1 MANILIIDDD
11 GIVRD
16 ALTVFLSRAGHQV
29 QTASDGANGVLVFK
43 NTKPDLVILDRDLP
57 VMTGSAV
64 FAKIR
69 EAAPKTPVIIL
80 TGYDAPEDAEAYL
93 RDGAASFLSKGS
105 GLSNVLEEVDRVL
118 GIKRPQPGP
127 KIERRKLEP
136 RACSEEKKGLV
147 LVADDDEA
155 ILNLLDRFLSS
166 LGYEVLRAADGKVAL
181 ELARTRRPDIILL
194 DIFMPEKDGVEVLRE
209 LLPEM
214 PETGIIMITGNDD
227 EELAKTCLRM
237 GACDYTPK
245 PINLISLE
253 NTLKARIL
261 LQKNNGA

>member
-16 ALTVFLSRAGHQV
+16 ALTVFLTRAGHQV
-29 QTASDGANGVLVFK
+29 TTAADGGNGLLVFK
-43 NTKPDLVILDRDLP
+43 NGKQDLVILDRDLP

-64 FAKIR
+64 FAKLR
-69 EAAPKTPVIIL
+69 EVSAATPIIIL
-80 TGYDAPEDAEAYL
+80 TGYDEPEAAEAYL
-93 RDGAASFLSKGS
+93 RDGAASFLSKGG
-105 GLSNVLEEVDRVL
+105 GLSNVLDEVDRVL
-118 GIKRPQPGP
+118 GIDKPASAP
-127 KIERRKLEP
+127 KVERR
-136 RACSEEKKGLV
+136 RAPQAAPAADKGLV
-147 LVADDDEA
+147 LVADDDLS

-166 LGYEVLRAADGKVAL
+166 LGYEVLRAPDGAIAVR
-181 ELARTRRPDIILL
+181 LARERRPDIILL

-237 GACDYTPK
+237 GAFDYTPK
-245 PINLISLE
+245 PINLACLE
-253 NTLKARIL
+253 STLKARML
-261 LQKNNGA
+261 LQKKTGS